1 MAEPTLAAVRRFAK
15 LFALFMAA
23 GATTNERAAAERKI
37 EAWLKQHGKTRAD
50 IPAILAQAVA
60 DEESQQPPPDPR
72 AAQTHPYEDPAFTPV
87 GLVHGIAGK
96 YLTMDPHDAVIYAL
110 WIVFTHVYT
119 QFEIAPRLALV
130 SEGPDAGKSTAR
142 RVASHLVYRP
152 NPEALGTAAAL
163 RDYLDQGPGT
173 ILLDEID
180 YLDKHARR
188 NLLRVWNLGH
198 MRGAK
203 ISLMVTAQDGHWR
216 LMRSG
221 GR

>member
-60 DEESQQPPPDPR
+60 DEESRQPPPPDPS
-72 AAQTHPYEDPAFTPV
+72 AAQTHPYADPAFTPV

-180 YLDKHARR
+180 YLA
-188 NLLRVWNLGH
+188 
-198 MRGAK
+198 
-203 ISLMVTAQDGHWR
+203 
-216 LMRSG
+216 
-221 GR
+221 